1 MQLTVAI
8 AAAKNWVPK
17 RMDLHSTFLTT
28 LFIHRSSLE
37 GLVEWYADE
46 CAMDDSCFSNGV
58 FYRGDQQPGSTA
70 RLADSHIESNAIRC
84 KKWKLLIFK
93 VVYGFLIRR
102 ILLGSSILYIPACFS
117 SQHLKRVT
125 LQMNL
130 QQTNTCFRIRMSWM
144 ICRCICNRRV
154 RALETGCLRSEPGSA
169 ITVSFRESNAV
180 RCDKFVDLQNFLSF
194 TEMMHLIASVFLAI
208 ADEFATDEYML

>member
-1 MQLTVAI
+1 MVKVEVAH
-8 AAAKNWVPK
+8 
-17 RMDLHSTFLTT
+17 MEGFLPLSQTMN
-28 LFIHRSSLE
+28 LV

>member
-17 RMDLHSTFLTT
+17 RMDLLWAIAKTSLVIFLKQCYD
-28 LFIHRSSLE
+28 

-93 VVYGFLIRR
+93 L
-102 ILLGSSILYIPACFS
+102 
-117 SQHLKRVT
+117 
-125 LQMNL
+125 
-130 QQTNTCFRIRMSWM
+130 
-144 ICRCICNRRV
+144 
-154 RALETGCLRSEPGSA
+154 
-169 ITVSFRESNAV
+169 
-180 RCDKFVDLQNFLSF
+180 
-194 TEMMHLIASVFLAI
+194 ASVLSI
-208 ADEFATDEYML
+208 